1 MGMRT
6 DGLNELM
13 RARFQGHESPVDPG
27 VWHAIRSNLAPQG
40 VPLEDLMRERFDGHE
55 MEAPPNAWQNIQGQL
70 GQGVPAPPAAGT
82 GTWGAWG
89 WAASGLAVVAVAVG
103 VYLAVDQHDAP
114 PAITELVQEG
124 GRGITEE
131 NPEAAAD
138 EILDTADPEHEVTTA
153 NTMTEARTR
162 PQGTA
167 ATNAAVERG
176 GAGEALEPRPEAA
189 APHGPAPQAGA
200 IQVPEGKRLVEEVLS
215 EMTRSAEPERVE
227 REEPAKAGKVPA
239 ATPQDQTAQP
249 EMEIIAPAPPPPLFM
264 PNTFTPNGDGVN
276 DTYVVVADG
285 FAQVRIRVF
294 SVHNNQLVFSSDHGA
309 PWDGANCTTGHYVVA
324 VEAITDDGRLVTQGK
339 VVYLN
344 ADP

>member
-1 MGMRT
+1 MRT

-13 RARFQGHESPVDPG
+13 RARFHGHESPVDPG
-27 VWHAIRSNLAPQG
+27 VWQAIRSNLAPQG

-70 GQGVPAPPAAGT
+70 GQGAPAPPAAGT

-89 WAASGLAVVAVAVG
+89 WAASGLALVAVAVG
-103 VYLAVDQHDAP
+103 VYLAVDQNDAP
-114 PAITELVQEG
+114 PAVAELVQEG
-124 GRGITEE
+124 GQGI
-131 NPEAAAD
+131 PGVSSEAPTG
-138 EILDTADPEHEVTTA
+138 EVLDMADPEHEVTTA
-153 NTMTEARTR
+153 GAGSEARTR

-167 ATNAAVERG
+167 PTNAPVERG
-176 GAGEALEPRPEAA
+176 DAGEALGTHAEPA
-189 APHGPAPQAGA
+189 APRDPTIQAGTS
-200 IQVPEGKRLVEEVLS
+200 QVPEGKRLVEEVLS
-215 EMTRSAEPERVE
+215 EMTRSAEPESTE
-227 REEPAKAGKVPA
+227 RAEPAKADKIPST
-239 ATPQDQTAQP
+239 TPQEQTAQP
-249 EMEIIAPAPPPPLFM
+249 ELELIAPAPPPPLFM

-276 DTYVVVADG
+276 DTYEVVADG

-309 PWDGANCTTGHYVVA
+309 PWDGANCSTGHYVVA
-324 VEAITDDGRLVTQGK
+324 VEAITEDGRLVTQGK